1 MNGLMAKMRVLAI
14 FLGASSAL
22 PALAQQSLEWMKE
35 MPGSSSNQ
43 GPSTTIIPGA
53 SNESSQPAPVDP
65 KYRAKVH
72 TELAAAYFQAGNM
85 AVALEETRIAL
96 ESDSDYYQAYSV
108 RGLVHAHLKENAKA
122 EEDFRKAL
130 KIAPKNPEVNNN
142 YGWFLCDTGQ
152 ARQSI
157 SYFLN
162 ALKDPLYDTPDVAYF
177 NAGACAVKAGDLD
190 GALGYLLNSLRLAR
204 GPAPGTRYQLANLF
218 YLRGNLDEAK
228 IYLNEAMKAM
238 DNPSAEALWLGV
250 RLERKLG
257 NKAGEGNFAAQLRS
271 RHPTSLEY
279 QAFLKGN
286 FE

>member
-96 ESDSDYYQAYSV
+96 EADADYYQAYSV
-108 RGLVHAHLKENAKA
+108 RGLVHAQLKENAKA

-142 YGWFLCDTGQ
+142 YGWFLCNTGQ
-152 ARQSI
+152 PRQSI

-177 NAGACAVKAGDLD
+177 NAGACAVKADDLD

-204 GPAPGTRYQLANLF
+204 GPAAGTRYQLANLF

-228 IYLNEAMKAM
+228 IYLNDAMKEM
-238 DNPSAEALWLGV
+238 STPSPEALWLGV

-257 NKAGEGNFAAQLRS
+257 NKAGEGNYAAQLRN
-271 RHPTSLEY
+271 RYPTSLEY

>member
-14 FLGASSAL
+14 LLGASCAL

-35 MPGSSSNQ
+35 MPGGSSNQ

-72 TELAAAYFQAGNM
+72 TELAAAYYQAGHM
-85 AVALEETRIAL
+85 AVALEETRIVI
-96 ESDSDYYQAYSV
+96 ESDADYYQAYSV

-257 NKAGEGNFAAQLRS
+257 NKAGEGNYAAQLRS